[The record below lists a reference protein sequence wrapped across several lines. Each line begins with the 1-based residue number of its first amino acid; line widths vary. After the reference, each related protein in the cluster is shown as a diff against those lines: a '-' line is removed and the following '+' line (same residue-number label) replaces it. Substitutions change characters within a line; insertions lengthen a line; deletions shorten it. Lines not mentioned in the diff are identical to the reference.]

1 MVLAGYPA
9 EEPVAPGR
17 VPITEIVTFKRAVP
31 GLDTF
36 LR

>member
-1 MVLAGYPA
+1 MKLDAH
-9 EEPVAPGR
+9 GR